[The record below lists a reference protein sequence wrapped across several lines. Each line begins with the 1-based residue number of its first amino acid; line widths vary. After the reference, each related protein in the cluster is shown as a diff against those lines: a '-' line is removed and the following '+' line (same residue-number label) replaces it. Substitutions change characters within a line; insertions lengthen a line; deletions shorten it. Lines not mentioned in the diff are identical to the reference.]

1 MCRGKDQQNS
11 PYIRKYGD
19 CTPHAHL
26 QAASFGGRSVTALSA
41 TADRAA
47 VLEADAA
54 KNVYGGLYH
63 VREPESQAL
72 AMRFGDAAECIAA
85 WQGRRMLVRVCA
97 PSSNSVA
104 IYCSLVLTGC
114 DK

>member
-1 MCRGKDQQNS
+1 M
-11 PYIRKYGD
+11 
-19 CTPHAHL
+19 
-26 QAASFGGRSVTALSA
+26 TALSA
-41 TADRAA
+41 TAERAA
-47 VLEADAA
+47 MLEADAA

-97 PSSNSVA
+97 PAPRSIA
-104 IYCSLVLTGC
+104 P
-114 DK
+114 

>member
-1 MCRGKDQQNS
+1 MCRGNYQQKCALL
-11 PYIRKYGD
+11 RMLH
-19 CTPHAHL
+19 PHAHL

-41 TADRAA
+41 TAERAA

-85 WQGRRMLVRVCA
+85 WQGRRMLMRVRA
-97 PSSNSVA
+97 
-104 IYCSLVLTGC
+104 LTPQHC
-114 DK
+114 HLL